1 MTPVPLI
8 YSLRNLWQRRM
19 TTLLT
24 IVGIG
29 LAVFV
34 LAALLMAANGLNH
47 ALVDSGSNDNAI
59 FVRQPAT
66 SESRSVILRHDAA
79 TVEALPGI
87 GRGVSGE
94 KLVAR
99 ELALPVDILS
109 ATGKRGMPVMFRGT
123 SLHGLELR
131 SHARIAEG
139 RFFRPMTDEVVLG
152 AKLIETHHFQPG
164 GVVEIGHRR
173 WRIAGVFE
181 ISNTALDNEIWGDV
195 DQVMQSFRRGQYSSL
210 LVRLDGAGGFAV
222 LSKAVAND
230 LRSELSVWIERDFY
244 GQQADSLSRF
254 LRTFALFM
262 GGIFSVG
269 AAAGATITM
278 YASVAH
284 RTREIGTLRAL
295 GFEPGSILLS
305 ILTEAGLIGLLG
317 GGVGVSAAAGLGGFS
332 LTTLNVQTY
341 SGITFQLLLTPEIG
355 IEAILFALTL
365 GIAGGLLPAWRA
377 TKISI
382 HDALREIG

>member
-19 TTLLT
+19 TTILT
-24 IVGIG
+24 IAGIG

-34 LAALLMAANGLNH
+34 LAALLMAAEGLNH
-47 ALVDSGSNDNAI
+47 TLVDSGSSDNAI

-66 SESRSVILRHDAA
+66 SEGRSAISRQEAA
-79 TVEALPGI
+79 AVEALSGI
-87 GRGVSGE
+87 GRGASGE

-99 ELALPVDILS
+99 ELAIPVDISS
-109 ATGKRGMPVMFRGT
+109 ATGKRGVPVMFRGT

-131 SHARIAEG
+131 THARIAEG

-152 AKLIETHHFQPG
+152 AKVIETHHFQPG
-164 GVVEIGHRR
+164 GFVEIGHRR

-181 ISNTALDNEIWGDV
+181 ASNTALDNEIWGDV
-195 DQVMQSFRRGQYSSL
+195 DQVMQSFRRIRYSSV
-210 LVRLDGAGGFAV
+210 LVRLDGAGGFAA
-222 LSKAVAND
+222 LSKVVAND

-262 GGIFSVG
+262 GAVFSVG

-278 YASVAH
+278 YVSVSH

-295 GFEPGSILLS
+295 GFESASILLS

-317 GGVGVSAAAGLGGFS
+317 GGVGVAAAGGLGGFS

-355 IEAILFALTL
+355 IEAVLFALTL

-377 TKISI
+377 TSITI
-382 HDALREIG
+382 HDALRETG